1 MKLSELPSEV
11 QQQLAKQRNELSGKR
26 INTAYRVE
34 LYNADGTRYFEA
46 LRCCHSWN
54 DDKGNYMPFG
64 GGTYWVIRYG
74 AVQWTTRK
82 NPFGG
87 KAYELCNGKQ
97 YGKSANGTEI
107 PKSLKTKKEVLAL
120 VNRIG
125 IFILK

>member
-1 MKLSELPSEV
+1 MKLSELPAEV

-34 LYNADGTRYFEA
+34 LYNADGTRYLEA
-46 LRCCHSWN
+46 IRRCKSWS

-64 GGTYWVIRYG
+64 GGTYWIVRYG

-82 NPFGG
+82 DPLGG

-107 PKSLKTKKEVLAL
+107 PKSLKTKKDVLEL

-125 IFILK
+125 IFILN

>member
-46 LRCCHSWN
+46 LRRCQSRN

-64 GGTYWVIRYG
+64 GGTYWTIRYG
-74 AVQWTTRK
+74 AVQWVIRK
-82 NPFGG
+82 DPLGG

-97 YGKSANGTEI
+97 YCKSANGTWI
-107 PKSLKTKKEVLAL
+107 PKSLSTKKEVLAL

>member
-1 MKLSELPSEV
+1 MKLSELPADV
-11 QQQLAKQRNELSGKR
+11 QQHLAKQRNELSGKR

-34 LYNADGTRYFEA
+34 LYNADGTRYFQA
-46 LRCCHSWN
+46 IRRCKSWI

-64 GGTYWVIRYG
+64 GGTHWIVRYG

-82 NPFGG
+82 DPLGG

-107 PKSLKTKKEVLAL
+107 PKSLKTKKDVLEL

-125 IFILK
+125 IFN